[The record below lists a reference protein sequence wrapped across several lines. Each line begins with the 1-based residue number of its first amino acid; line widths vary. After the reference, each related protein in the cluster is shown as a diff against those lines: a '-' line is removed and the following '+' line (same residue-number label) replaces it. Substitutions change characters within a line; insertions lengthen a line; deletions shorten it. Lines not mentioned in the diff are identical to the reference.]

1 MDRMEQKILE
11 RIDQNREKIIA
22 FARDI
27 YDHAELGYKEYRLS
41 LIHIFSGIGLCW
53 ARRPQKER
61 PHAGGRSFW

>member
-27 YDHAELGYKEYRLS
+27 YDHAELGYKEYRTAC
-41 LIHIFSGIGLCW
+41 G
-53 ARRPQKER
+53 P
-61 PHAGGRSFW
+61 